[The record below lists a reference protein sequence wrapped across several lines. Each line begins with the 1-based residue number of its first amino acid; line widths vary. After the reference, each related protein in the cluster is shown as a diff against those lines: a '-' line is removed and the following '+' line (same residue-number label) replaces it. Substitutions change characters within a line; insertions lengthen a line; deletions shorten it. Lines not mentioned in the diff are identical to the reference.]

1 MDQDD
6 RRIFQRFSI
15 RLPLRFIDLYSGK
28 EGLGETQDVNAKGVG
43 FKTGRELKVNTPVE
57 LWLDVPDRG
66 EPLYTRGKISWARP
80 EGVGEFKVG
89 VALEKAD
96 LMGLSRILRTI

>member
-1 MDQDD
+1 MDDQ
-6 RRIFQRFSI
+6 RIFQRFSI

-28 EGLGETQDVNAKGVG
+28 EGLGETHDVNAKGVG
-43 FKTGRELKVNTPVE
+43 FRTGKEIKPETPVE

-66 EPLYTRGKISWARP
+66 EPLYTRGKVAWSRA
-80 EGVGEFKVG
+80 EGIGEYKIG
-89 VALEKAD
+89 VSLEKAD